1 MAQMSTQQAILLAL
15 QINEG
20 AYTYQI
26 VARTK
31 LDSKTISR
39 KLSKMVKDE
48 EIARSPDERGSYLY
62 FLKSSNPPQAVAKS
76 STILDNEHYAAMW
89 HRVAMLKRMRERT
102 IEEYHPLL
110 TAVIRDYEVFLRQKE
125 DDE

>member
-15 QINEG
+15 HVSEG
-20 AYTYQI
+20 SYTYQI

-31 LDSKTISR
+31 LDSKQVSR

-48 EIARSPDERGSYLY
+48 EIDRKTDDKGSFLY
-62 FLKSSNPPQAVAKS
+62 FLKSSNPP
-76 STILDNEHYAAMW
+76 TILAKTQTILENDQVAAMW
-89 HRVAMLKRMRERT
+89 HRVAMLRRMRDRT

-110 TAVIRDYEVFLRQKE
+110 NAVIRDYEFFLREK
-125 DDE
+125 DENE